1 MGRKTQIGIVV
12 TLVLLLMGAGAAYA
26 WDSAKKDE
34 IAAGVTIGGVDVGG
48 MTAEEASAVVEA
60 DLVDPL
66 DKPVTVTYEKEHFT
80 LEADELDVRADVD
93 GMVQAALDASQEG
106 GLPTRVLRYA
116 TGGEVDEAIQ
126 PEVAYSQ
133 GTLDDFIKGV
143 EKNVNQPAVDAS
155 IQPSGTSLDPVPGQ
169 NGIAVKVS
177 ELRAGLQQAVQS
189 PHSRTVEATVDKVK
203 PEVTTDE
210 LAEKYPTYLVVDRA
224 SFELR
229 LYENLELA
237 KTYTVA
243 IGATGYDTPTGLY
256 NIQNKQV
263 DPPWSVPNSD
273 WAGDLAGTVV
283 PGGSPENPLV
293 ARWMGIYDGAGIHG
307 TNDIGSLGSAA
318 SHGCIRM
325 AVPDVIEL
333 YDQVE
338 VGTPIYIS

>member
-26 WDSAKKDE
+26 WDSAKKDQ
-34 IAAGVTIGGVDVGG
+34 IAEGVTIGGVDVGG

-177 ELRAGLQQAVQS
+177 DLRAGLQQAVQS
-189 PHSRTVEATVDKVK
+189 PHSRTVEASVDKVK

-243 IGATGYDTPTGLY
+243 IGQAGYDTPIGLY

-283 PGGSPENPLV
+283 PGGAPDNPLV
-293 ARWMGIYDGAGIHG
+293 ARWMRIYDGAGIHG

-333 YDQVE
+333 YDQVD

>member
-12 TLVLLLMGAGAAYA
+12 ALVLLLLGAGAAYA
-26 WDSAKKDE
+26 LDSANKDE
-34 IAAGVTIGGVDVGG
+34 IAEGVTIGGVDVGG
-48 MTAEEASAVVEA
+48 MTVEEASAVVEA
-60 DLVDPL
+60 DLIEPL

-133 GTLDDFIKGV
+133 STLDDFIKGV

-177 ELRAGLQQAVQS
+177 DLRAGLQQAVQS
-189 PHSRTVEATVDKVK
+189 PHSRTVEASVDKVK

-229 LYENLELA
+229 LYENLELT

-243 IGATGYDTPTGLY
+243 IGQAGYDTPVGLY

-283 PGGSPENPLV
+283 PGGAPDNPLV

-333 YDQVE
+333 YDQVD